1 MQCCVQFSQ
10 NDNCFIINNIIKI
23 DNNKVEKLLNKR
35 NLENLIKLENNLYYY
50 KDKSLIEIL
59 FLNSN
64 FTKIE
69 FKNNNS
75 DDYRSENIIITQK
88 EKKQINDPENVEILK
103 RGKPKIITGGA
114 LFGQEKNHYW
124 KVKDAENNKYY
135 IMHIID
141 DVYTKFSI
149 EDKEKVF
156 NFNNV
161 RPTWYLH
168 NTGYITSSIHNQ
180 EKKITLYL
188 HQYIMNSHFENNS
201 DMKKTVDHINRD
213 KLDNR
218 RENLRFA
225 SMTEQ
230 NLNKGKQKRQKN
242 ACPLPNGISQSDLP
256 IHVCYNNRCYNKEKN
271 SWREFF
277 TIENHPKL
285 DKYWSSTKSNNIS
298 IQDKLEQ
305 VKLKLKHLDNKI
317 SDKEYK
323 KIVEPNFVLPKGL
336 RLFIDKKYN
345 KYKFEYDNR
354 TPSIRLNYKMV
365 LTHNDL
371 QLMIDNLIDLLNEK
385 YKDIKMPYYKLY
397 KPIILDFSNVNN
409 EIIEDNDEKNTT
421 EEEIN
426 TTEKEINTTEEEI
439 NNTDDE
445 LNSIIK
451 ENNEKIK
458 TYNKKPDLP
467 DNFSLY
473 QEKEVW
479 YLSFSKK
486 IDTVRYNKKIK
497 LNSMCIQT
505 ELDRLINIINT
516 EFPNLKIN
524 QYTVQN
530 PYNFI
535 DNTQLKENNRPK
547 LPSNFCITNINK
559 VDYIQFSKKINDKKV
574 CYKTNIKSY
583 DLQKDL
589 NNFVDNLNKKYN
601 FNIPEQKIINMN
613 NWKTTNK
620 IILDT
625 I

>member
-1 MQCCVQFSQ
+1 MQSCVRFDESE
-10 NDNCFIINNIIKI
+10 NCFIINNIIKI
-23 DNNKVEKLLNKR
+23 DNNKIEKIFNKR
-35 NLENLIKLENNLYYY
+35 NLEDLLKLDDNLYYY
-50 KDKSLIEIL
+50 KEKSLVEIL
-59 FLNSN
+59 FDISN
-64 FTKIE
+64 YTKIE

-75 DDYRSENIIITQK
+75 NDYRSDNILISKK
-88 EKKQINDPENVEILK
+88 EKKQINDPINVKILK

-114 LFGQEKNHYW
+114 MFGQEKNHYW
-124 KVKDAENNKYY
+124 KVKDNENNEYY

-149 EDKEKVF
+149 EDKEKIF
-156 NFNNV
+156 NFNYN

-168 NTGYITSSIHNQ
+168 NTGYITSSINTQHN
-180 EKKITLYL
+180 KFTLYM

-201 DMKKTVDHINRD
+201 NMKKTVDHINRD

-230 NLNKGKQKRQKN
+230 NLNKGKQKRQTN
-242 ACPLPNGISQSDLP
+242 ACPLPNGISQIDLP

-285 DKYWSSTKSNNIS
+285 DKCWATTKSNNVS

-305 VKLKLKHLDNKI
+305 VKLKLKHLDGKI

-371 QLMIDNLIDLLNEK
+371 QLMIDKFIDLLNEK
-385 YKDIKMPYYKLY
+385 YKDTEEYVKMSCYKLD
-397 KPIILDFSNVNN
+397 KPVILDFSNVNN
-409 EIIEDNDEKNTT
+409 EIIEDED
-421 EEEIN
+421 
-426 TTEKEINTTEEEI
+426 EI
-439 NNTDDE
+439 NNTEDE
-445 LNSIIK
+445 INNTTT
-451 ENNEKIK
+451 ENNDKLKIK
-458 TYNKKPDLP
+458 KYNKKPDLP

-486 IDTVRYNKKIK
+486 IDTLRYNKKIK

-524 QYTVQN
+524 QCTVQN
-530 PYNFI
+530 PYDFI

-613 NWKTTNK
+613 DWKTTNK
-620 IILDT
+620 IILNT